1 MEKIKFAVTNK
12 QNKKNN
18 QLRKEGL
25 IPANMYQAGKDS
37 IALEINNSVFTK
49 LTRDLNENAIL
60 YLQIGD
66 DKKELPVLI
75 DDVQYDAFGKNILH
89 VVFRKINLSEKI
101 NAEVSIEL
109 VGEFDVEDGV
119 LVLAKDSVEI
129 EALPTDVP
137 EKFEIDQ
144 SQLKAI
150 GDKITLDSLVFDS
163 SKISLVLGEEE
174 KPEDIALVLVQEKA
188 EEIVEEESSEE
199 LTEPELVGEKT
210 EDSADKEDDGQSKN
224 QDAEKSSS
232 EA

>member
-1 MEKIKFAVTNK
+1 MEKTKLIVSKK

-18 QLRKEGL
+18 QLRREGL
-25 IPANMYQAGKDS
+25 IPANMYQAGKES
-37 IALEINNSVFTK
+37 IALELNNSIFSK
-49 LTRDLNENAIL
+49 LIRNLNENAIL
-60 YLQIGD
+60 YLQIND

-75 DDVQYDAFGKNILH
+75 DEVQYDVFGKNILH

-101 NAEVSIEL
+101 RADVSIEL
-109 VGEFDVEDGV
+109 VGEFEVEDGV

-137 EKFEIDQ
+137 EHFEIDQ

-163 SKISLVLGEEE
+163 SKITLVLGEEE

-188 EEIVEEESSEE
+188 EEIVEEETSEE
-199 LTEPELVGEKT
+199 LVEPELVGDKEDKT
-210 EDSADKEDDGQSKN
+210 EDAGETDQKP
-224 QDAEKSSS
+224 AESSP

>member
-1 MEKIKFAVTNK
+1 MEKTKLIVSKK

-18 QLRKEGL
+18 QLRREGL
-25 IPANMYQAGKDS
+25 IPANMYQAGKES
-37 IALEINNSVFTK
+37 IALELDNGIFSK
-49 LTRDLNENAIL
+49 LIRNLNENAIL
-60 YLQIGD
+60 YLQIND

-75 DDVQYDAFGKNILH
+75 DEIQYDVFGKNILH

-101 NAEVSIEL
+101 HADVSIEL
-109 VGEFDVEDGV
+109 VGEFDVENGV

-137 EKFEIDQ
+137 ENFEIDQ

-163 SKISLVLGEEE
+163 SKITLVLGEEE

-188 EEIVEEESSEE
+188 EEVVEEETSEE
-199 LTEPELVGEKT
+199 LVEPELVG
-210 EDSADKEDDGQSKN
+210 DKEEKEEGVEETDKKS
-224 QDAEKSSS
+224 AESSS

>member
-1 MEKIKFAVTNK
+1 MEKTKLIVSKK

-18 QLRKEGL
+18 QLRREGL
-25 IPANMYQAGKDS
+25 IPANMYQAGKES
-37 IALEINNSVFTK
+37 IALELDNGIFSK
-49 LTRDLNENAIL
+49 LIRNLNENAIL
-60 YLQIGD
+60 YLQIND

-75 DDVQYDAFGKNILH
+75 DEIQYDVFGKNILH

-101 NAEVSIEL
+101 HADVSIEL
-109 VGEFDVEDGV
+109 VGEFDVENGV

-137 EKFEIDQ
+137 ENFKIDQ

-163 SKISLVLGEEE
+163 SKITLVLGEEE

-188 EEIVEEESSEE
+188 EEVVEEETSEE
-199 LTEPELVGEKT
+199 LVEPELVG
-210 EDSADKEDDGQSKN
+210 DKE
-224 QDAEKSSS
+224 EKEEGVGETDKKSTESSS

>member
-1 MEKIKFAVTNK
+1 MEKTKLIVSKK

-18 QLRKEGL
+18 QLRREGL
-25 IPANMYQAGKDS
+25 IPANMYQAGKES
-37 IALEINNSVFTK
+37 VALELNNSNFSK
-49 LTRDLNENAIL
+49 LVRNLNENAIL
-60 YLQIGD
+60 YLQIND

-75 DDVQYDAFGKNILH
+75 DEIQYDVFGKNILH

-101 NAEVSIEL
+101 HADVSIEL
-109 VGEFDVEDGV
+109 VGEFDVENGV

-137 EKFEIDQ
+137 EHFEIDQ

-163 SKISLVLGEEE
+163 SKITLVLGEEE

-188 EEIVEEESSEE
+188 EEVVEEETSEE
-199 LTEPELVGEKT
+199 LVEPELVGDKEEK
-210 EDSADKEDDGQSKN
+210 EEGAEEADKKS
-224 QDAEKSSS
+224 AESSS

>member
-1 MEKIKFAVTNK
+1 MEKIKFTVANK

-18 QLRKEGL
+18 QLRREGL
-25 IPANMYQAGKDS
+25 IPANMYQAGKES
-37 IALEINNSVFTK
+37 VALEINDLAFTK
-49 LTRDLNENAIL
+49 LTRNLNENAIL
-60 YLQIGD
+60 YLQIGEN
-66 DKKELPVLI
+66 KKELPVLI
-75 DDVQYDAFGKNILH
+75 DEVQYDAFGKNILH
-89 VVFRKINLSEKI
+89 VVFRKIDLSEKI
-101 NAEVSIEL
+101 NADVSIEL

-188 EEIVEEESSEE
+188 EEVAEEEATEE
-199 LTEPELVGEKT
+199 LVEPELVGEKT
-210 EDSADKEDDGQSKN
+210 EDSTDKESNGESKD
-224 QDAEKSSS
+224 QEAAKSSP

>member
-1 MEKIKFAVTNK
+1 MEKTKFIVSKK

-18 QLRKEGL
+18 QLRREGL
-25 IPANMYQAGKDS
+25 IPANMYQAGKES
-37 IALEINNSVFTK
+37 IALELNNSIFSK
-49 LTRDLNENAIL
+49 LIRNLNENAIL
-60 YLQIGD
+60 YLQIND

-75 DDVQYDAFGKNILH
+75 DEVQYDVFGKNILH

-101 NAEVSIEL
+101 RADVSIEL
-109 VGEFDVEDGV
+109 VGEFEVEDGV

-137 EKFEIDQ
+137 EHFEIDQ

-163 SKISLVLGEEE
+163 SKITLVLGEEE

-188 EEIVEEESSEE
+188 EEIVEEENSEE
-199 LTEPELVGEKT
+199 LVEPELVGDKEDKT
-210 EDSADKEDDGQSKN
+210 EDAGETDQKP
-224 QDAEKSSS
+224 AESSP

>member
-1 MEKIKFAVTNK
+1 MEKIKFTVANK

-18 QLRKEGL
+18 QLRREGF

-37 IALEINNSVFTK
+37 IALEINNSAFTK

-60 YLQIGD
+60 YLQIGE

-101 NAEVSIEL
+101 NADVSIEL
-109 VGEFDVEDGV
+109 VGEFEVEDGV

-150 GDKITLDSLVFDS
+150 GDKITLNSLVFDP

-174 KPEDIALVLVQEKA
+174 KPEDIVLVLVQEKA
-188 EEIVEEESSEE
+188 EEIIEEEPSEE
-199 LTEPELVGEKT
+199 LVEPELVGEKA
-210 EDSADKEDDGQSKN
+210 EDSTN
-224 QDAEKSSS
+224 QEGGEEPKDQEAAKPVS

>member
-1 MEKIKFAVTNK
+1 MEKTKLIVSKK

-18 QLRKEGL
+18 QLRREGL
-25 IPANMYQAGKDS
+25 IPANMYQAGKES
-37 IALEINNSVFTK
+37 IALELDNGIFAK
-49 LTRDLNENAIL
+49 LIRNLNENAIL

-75 DDVQYDAFGKNILH
+75 DEVQYDVFGKNILH

-101 NAEVSIEL
+101 HADVSIEL
-109 VGEFDVEDGV
+109 VGEFEVENGV

-137 EKFEIDQ
+137 EHFEIDQ

-163 SKISLVLGEEE
+163 SKITLVLGEEE

-188 EEIVEEESSEE
+188 EEVIEEETSEE
-199 LTEPELVGEKT
+199 LVEPELVGDKEAKT
-210 EDSADKEDDGQSKN
+210 EEAGETDQKT
-224 QDAEKSSS
+224 AEPSS

>member
-1 MEKIKFAVTNK
+1 MEKTKLIVSKK

-18 QLRKEGL
+18 QLRREGL
-25 IPANMYQAGKDS
+25 IPANMYQAGKES
-37 IALEINNSVFTK
+37 IALELNNGIFSK
-49 LTRDLNENAIL
+49 LVRNLNENAIL
-60 YLQIGD
+60 YLQIND

-75 DDVQYDAFGKNILH
+75 DEIQYDVFGKNILH

-101 NAEVSIEL
+101 HADVSIEL
-109 VGEFDVEDGV
+109 VGEFDVENGV

-137 EKFEIDQ
+137 ENFEIDQ

-163 SKISLVLGEEE
+163 SKITLVLGEEE

-188 EEIVEEESSEE
+188 EEIVEEETSEE
-199 LTEPELVGEKT
+199 LVEPELVG
-210 EDSADKEDDGQSKN
+210 DKE
-224 QDAEKSSS
+224 EKEEGVEETDKKSTESSS